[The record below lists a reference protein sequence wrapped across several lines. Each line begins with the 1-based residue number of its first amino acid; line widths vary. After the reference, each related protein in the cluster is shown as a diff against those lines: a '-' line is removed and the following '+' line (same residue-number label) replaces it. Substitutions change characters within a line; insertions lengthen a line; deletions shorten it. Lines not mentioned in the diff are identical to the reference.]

1 MADKKK
7 KTGKKAEML
16 TARAVCDIALKED
29 RFDFTRNTTTNTPDL
44 GADLILHC
52 PENTGEK
59 MKEIAESGE
68 STIELEGKSIQIRI
82 DAKDPKDKVQ
92 KDDAKKFV
100 GDIRKHPLVSEH
112 WLVGGKS
119 LTAPARKFIEENT
132 DWANVRYF
140 SQNEIEKIATHYQSL
155 PDPDDE

>member
-1 MADKKK
+1 MDDKKK

-16 TARAVCDIALKED
+16 TARAICDIALKED
-29 RFDFTRNTTTNTPDL
+29 RCDFTRNTITNTPDL

-59 MKEIAESGE
+59 FKEIAKAGE
-68 STIELEGKSIQIRI
+68 SSMVLVGKSTQIRI
-82 DAKDPKDKVQ
+82 DVKDPKDKVQ
-92 KDDAKKFV
+92 KDDAIKFV

-112 WLVGGKS
+112 WLVGGES
-119 LTAPARKFIEENT
+119 LTAPAKKYIEANT

-140 SQNEIEKIATHYQSL
+140 SQNDIEKIAAFYQAL
-155 PDPDDE
+155 PDPSDE